1 MELQL
6 RHVQGAW
13 LVTGVTTRDEMS
25 IPLWLDWWTRDD
37 VGKNNLYFDYLIIL
51 KQLSVSP
58 KNTGWRAN
66 VLFKKLKWQNSWW
79 DLKRMNEA
87 QQA

>member
-25 IPLWLDWWTRDD
+25 IPDD

-58 KNTGWRAN
+58 KNTG
-66 VLFKKLKWQNSWW
+66 
-79 DLKRMNEA
+79 
-87 QQA
+87 

>member
-25 IPLWLDWWTRDD
+25 IPDD